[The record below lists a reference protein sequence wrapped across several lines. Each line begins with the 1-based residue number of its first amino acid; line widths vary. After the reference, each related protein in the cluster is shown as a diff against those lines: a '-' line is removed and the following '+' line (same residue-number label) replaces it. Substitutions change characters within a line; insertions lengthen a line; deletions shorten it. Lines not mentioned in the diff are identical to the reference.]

1 MQITINNSTVN
12 NNAPRATIIGV
23 LAAYDAS
30 GTVIPC
36 TFTLTK
42 NSAGF
47 FAIAGNNLVTAF
59 SGSISPGIYSVRVRA
74 LDPTTTFSTN
84 AIFNLGV
91 ITPLPLP
98 VVVVPAAAV
107 G

>member
-1 MQITINNSTVN
+1 MTIQISNLTLS
-12 NNAPRATIIGV
+12 NNAPKATIIGV

-74 LDPTTTFSTN
+74 LDPTTRFSAS
-84 AIFNLGV
+84 AIFNVGI
-91 ITPLPLP
+91 ITPPRLRCLTQRCL
-98 VVVVPAAAV
+98 
-107 G
+107 